1 MFNKFYETHY
11 IKHFKITLN
20 QLKEVK
26 MNDLDVVNDINHA
39 GNWIIRNQEL
49 LISYAINLTFST
61 LIIITGLFISKIISH
76 GVHQVLITRRIDA
89 TIAGFLS
96 ALIRYIIIT
105 FALIAALGKIGV
117 QTTSVIAILGAAGM
131 AIGLALQGSLS
142 NFAAGVLLVTLR
154 PLKTGEYVD
163 LGNVSGTVLNIH
175 VFYTTLR
182 TLDGKIVV
190 VPNNK
195 IISGNIINYS
205 REPARRNEFII
216 SVSYNSDIDLV
227 KKILR
232 NVIEKENRVIKD
244 RDIIV
249 GLSELAPSSLNF
261 IVRCWSKTDD
271 LNQVYWD
278 LMAEFKKALDKNHIS
293 IPYPQIDIHLYKKN
307 KKIS

>member
-1 MFNKFYETHY
+1 MDE
-11 IKHFKITLN
+11 LN
-20 QLKEVK
+20 
-26 MNDLDVVNDINHA
+26 VVNDINHA
-39 GNWIIRNQEL
+39 GNWLMRNQEL
-49 LISYAINLTFST
+49 LLEYTVNLTSA
-61 LIIITGLFISKIISH
+61 IIILIAGMFIAKIISN
-76 GVHQVLITRRIDA
+76 GVNQVLITRNIDV

-96 ALIRYIIIT
+96 ALMRYIIIT
-105 FALIAALGKIGV
+105 FTLIAALGRIGV

-163 LGNVSGTVLNIH
+163 LGSVAGTVLNIH
-175 VFYTTLR
+175 IFYTTLR

-216 SVSYNSDIDLV
+216 SVSYNADIDLV
-227 KKILR
+227 IKVLR
-232 NVIEKENRVIKD
+232 TVIENEDRVIKD
-244 RDIIV
+244 RDIII

-261 IVRCWSKTDD
+261 IVRCWSNTND
-271 LNQVYWD
+271 LNIVYWD
-278 LMAEFKKALDKNHIS
+278 LMAEFKKALDKHNIN
-293 IPYPQIDIHLYKKN
+293 IPYPQIDVHLYKK
-307 KKIS
+307 K

>member
-1 MFNKFYETHY
+1 MDE
-11 IKHFKITLN
+11 LN
-20 QLKEVK
+20 
-26 MNDLDVVNDINHA
+26 VVNDINHA
-39 GNWIIRNQEL
+39 GNWLIRNQEL
-49 LISYAINLTFST
+49 LLGYMVNLTSA
-61 LIIITGLFISKIISH
+61 IIILIAGMFIAKIISN
-76 GVHQVLITRRIDA
+76 GVNQILITRRIDA

-96 ALIRYIIIT
+96 ALMRYIIIT
-105 FALIAALGKIGV
+105 FTLIAALGRIGV

-163 LGNVSGTVLNIH
+163 LESVSGTVLNIH
-175 VFYTTLR
+175 IFYTTLR

-227 KKILR
+227 IKILR
-232 NVIEKENRVIKD
+232 TVIEKEDRVIKD
-244 RDIIV
+244 RDIII

-261 IVRCWSKTDD
+261 IVRCWSSTND
-271 LNQVYWD
+271 LNSVYWD
-278 LMAEFKKALDKNHIS
+278 LMAKFKKELDKNNIN
-293 IPYPQIDIHLYKKN
+293 IPYPQIDVHLYKN
-307 KKIS
+307 K

>member
-1 MFNKFYETHY
+1 MDE
-11 IKHFKITLN
+11 LS
-20 QLKEVK
+20 
-26 MNDLDVVNDINHA
+26 VVNDINHA
-39 GNWIIRNQEL
+39 GNWLIRNQEL
-49 LISYAINLTFST
+49 LLGYIVSLTSAV
-61 LIIITGLFISKIISH
+61 IILSAGMFISKIISN
-76 GVHQVLITRRIDA
+76 GVNQILITRNIDP

-96 ALIRYIIIT
+96 ALMRYIIIT
-105 FALIAALGKIGV
+105 FTLIASLGRIGV

-175 VFYTTLR
+175 IFYTTLR

-205 REPARRNEFII
+205 RETTRRNEFTIT
-216 SVSYNSDIDLV
+216 VAYNSDIDLV
-227 KKILR
+227 IKVLR
-232 NVIEKENRVIKD
+232 AVIEKEERVIKD
-244 RDIIV
+244 KDIIV

-261 IVRCWSKTDD
+261 TVRCWSKNHD
-271 LNQVYWD
+271 LNAVYWD
-278 LMAEFKKALDKNHIS
+278 LMAKFKKALDKNNIN
-293 IPYPQIDIHLYKKN
+293 IPYPQLDVHLYKK
-307 KKIS
+307 K

>member
-1 MFNKFYETHY
+1 MDEIN
-11 IKHFKITLN
+11 
-20 QLKEVK
+20 
-26 MNDLDVVNDINHA
+26 VVNDINHA
-39 GNWIIRNQEL
+39 GNWLIRNQEL
-49 LISYAINLTFST
+49 LLEYTVNLTSA
-61 LIIITGLFISKIISH
+61 IIILISGMFIAKIVAN
-76 GVHQVLITRRIDA
+76 GVNQVLITRNIDA

-96 ALIRYIIIT
+96 ALMRYIIIT
-105 FALIAALGKIGV
+105 FTLIAALGRIGV

-163 LGNVSGTVLNIH
+163 LGSVAGTVLNIH
-175 VFYTTLR
+175 IFYTTLR

-216 SVSYNSDIDLV
+216 SVSYNADIDLV
-227 KKILR
+227 IKVLR
-232 NVIEKENRVIKD
+232 TVIENEDRVIKD
-244 RDIIV
+244 RDIII

-261 IVRCWSKTDD
+261 IVRCWSNNND
-271 LNQVYWD
+271 LNIVYWD
-278 LMAEFKKALDKNHIS
+278 LMAKFKKALDKNNID
-293 IPYPQIDIHLYKKN
+293 IPYPQIDVHLYKK
-307 KKIS
+307 K

>member
-1 MFNKFYETHY
+1 MDE
-11 IKHFKITLN
+11 LN
-20 QLKEVK
+20 
-26 MNDLDVVNDINHA
+26 VVNDINHA
-39 GNWIIRNQEL
+39 GNWLIRNQEL
-49 LISYAINLTFST
+49 LLEYMINLTSA
-61 LIIITGLFISKIISH
+61 IIILIAGMFIAKIISN
-76 GVHQVLITRRIDA
+76 GVNQVLITRRIDA

-96 ALIRYIIIT
+96 ALMRYIIIT
-105 FALIAALGKIGV
+105 FTLIAALGRIGV

-175 VFYTTLR
+175 IFYTTLR

-227 KKILR
+227 IKTLR
-232 NVIEKENRVIKD
+232 TVIENEDRVIKD
-244 RDIIV
+244 RDIVI

-261 IVRCWSKTDD
+261 IVRCWSNTTD
-271 LNQVYWD
+271 LNPVYWD
-278 LMAEFKKALDKNHIS
+278 LMAEFKKALDKNNIN
-293 IPYPQIDIHLYKKN
+293 IPYPQIDIHLYKK
-307 KKIS
+307 K

>member
-1 MFNKFYETHY
+1 MDE
-11 IKHFKITLN
+11 LN
-20 QLKEVK
+20 
-26 MNDLDVVNDINHA
+26 VVNDINHA
-39 GNWIIRNQEL
+39 GNWLIGNQEL
-49 LISYAINLTFST
+49 LLGYIVNLTSA
-61 LIIITGLFISKIISH
+61 IIILVAGMFISKIISN
-76 GVHQVLITRRIDA
+76 GVNQVLITRNIDA

-96 ALIRYIIIT
+96 ALMRYIIIT
-105 FALIAALGKIGV
+105 FTLIAALGRIGV

-154 PLKTGEYVD
+154 PLKTGEYVN

-175 VFYTTLR
+175 IFYTTLR

-205 REPARRNEFII
+205 REPIRRNEFII

-227 KKILR
+227 IKILR
-232 NVIEKENRVIKD
+232 TVIEKEERVIKD
-244 RDIIV
+244 KDIIV

-261 IVRCWSKTDD
+261 IVRCWSKNND
-271 LNQVYWD
+271 LNSVYWD
-278 LMAEFKKALDKNHIS
+278 LMAKFKKALDKNNINV
-293 IPYPQIDIHLYKKN
+293 PYPQLDVHFYKKN
-307 KKIS
+307 

>member
-1 MFNKFYETHY
+1 MHRE
-11 IKHFKITLN
+11 IIMDELN
-20 QLKEVK
+20 
-26 MNDLDVVNDINHA
+26 VVTDINHA
-39 GNWIIRNQEL
+39 GNWLMRNQEL
-49 LISYAINLTFST
+49 LLEYTINLTSA
-61 LIIITGLFISKIISH
+61 IIILITGMFIAKIISN
-76 GVHQVLITRRIDA
+76 GVNQVLITRNIDA

-96 ALIRYIIIT
+96 ALMRYIIIT
-105 FALIAALGKIGV
+105 FTLIAALGRIGV

-163 LGNVSGTVLNIH
+163 LGSVSGTVLNIH
-175 VFYTTLR
+175 IFYTTLR

-216 SVSYNSDIDLV
+216 SVSYNADIDLV
-227 KKILR
+227 IKVLR
-232 NVIEKENRVIKD
+232 TVIEKEDRVIKD
-244 RDIIV
+244 RDIII

-261 IVRCWSKTDD
+261 IVRCWSNTND
-271 LNQVYWD
+271 LNIVYWD
-278 LMAEFKKALDKNHIS
+278 LMAEFKKALDKNNIN
-293 IPYPQIDIHLYKKN
+293 IPYPQIDVHLYKK
-307 KKIS
+307 K

>member
-1 MFNKFYETHY
+1 MDE
-11 IKHFKITLN
+11 LN
-20 QLKEVK
+20 
-26 MNDLDVVNDINHA
+26 VVNDINHA
-39 GNWIIRNQEL
+39 GNWLIRNQEL
-49 LISYAINLTFST
+49 LMGYIINLTSA
-61 LIIITGLFISKIISH
+61 IIILITGMFTSKIISN
-76 GVHQVLITRRIDA
+76 GVNQVLITRRIDA

-96 ALIRYIIIT
+96 ALMRYIIIT
-105 FALIAALGKIGV
+105 FTLIAALGRIGV

-163 LGNVSGTVLNIH
+163 LGSVSGTVLNIH
-175 VFYTTLR
+175 IFYTTLR

-205 REPARRNEFII
+205 REPARRNEFMI
-216 SVSYNSDIDLV
+216 SVSYNTDIDLV
-227 KKILR
+227 IKILKT
-232 NVIEKENRVIKD
+232 VIENEDRVIKD

-261 IVRCWSKTDD
+261 IVRCWSNIND
-271 LNQVYWD
+271 LNAVYWD
-278 LMAEFKKALDKNHIS
+278 LMANFKKALDENNIN
-293 IPYPQIDIHLYKKN
+293 IPYPQIDVHLYKKN
-307 KKIS
+307 KININ

>member
-1 MFNKFYETHY
+1 MDE
-11 IKHFKITLN
+11 LN
-20 QLKEVK
+20 
-26 MNDLDVVNDINHA
+26 VVNDINHA
-39 GNWIIRNQEL
+39 GNWLIRNQEL
-49 LISYAINLTFST
+49 LLGYIVNLTSA
-61 LIIITGLFISKIISH
+61 IIILVSGMFISKIISN
-76 GVHQVLITRRIDA
+76 GVNQVLITRNIDA

-96 ALIRYIIIT
+96 ALMRYIVIT
-105 FALIAALGKIGV
+105 FTLIAALGRIGV

-154 PLKTGEYVD
+154 PLKTGEYVN

-175 VFYTTLR
+175 IFYTTLR

-227 KKILR
+227 IKILR
-232 NVIEKENRVIKD
+232 TVIEKEDRVIKD

-261 IVRCWSKTDD
+261 IVRCWSKNND
-271 LNQVYWD
+271 LNSVYWD
-278 LMAEFKKALDKNHIS
+278 LMAKFKKELDKNNIN
-293 IPYPQIDIHLYKKN
+293 IPYPQLDIHVYKK
-307 KKIS
+307 K

>member
-1 MFNKFYETHY
+1 MDE
-11 IKHFKITLN
+11 LN
-20 QLKEVK
+20 
-26 MNDLDVVNDINHA
+26 VVNDINHA
-39 GNWIIRNQEL
+39 GNWLIRNQEL
-49 LISYAINLTFST
+49 LLGYIVNLTSA
-61 LIIITGLFISKIISH
+61 IIILVAGMFISKIISN
-76 GVHQVLITRRIDA
+76 GVNQVLITRNIDA

-96 ALIRYIIIT
+96 ALMRYIIIT
-105 FALIAALGKIGV
+105 FTLIAALGRIGV

-154 PLKTGEYVD
+154 PLKTGEYVN
-163 LGNVSGTVLNIH
+163 LGSVSGTVLNIH
-175 VFYTTLR
+175 IFYTTLR

-227 KKILR
+227 IKILR
-232 NVIEKENRVIKD
+232 KVIEKEDRVIKD

-261 IVRCWSKTDD
+261 IVRCWSKNND
-271 LNQVYWD
+271 LNSVYWD
-278 LMAEFKKALDKNHIS
+278 LMANFKKELDKNNID
-293 IPYPQIDIHLYKKN
+293 IPYPQLDVHLYKK
-307 KKIS
+307 K

>member
-1 MFNKFYETHY
+1 MDE
-11 IKHFKITLN
+11 LN
-20 QLKEVK
+20 
-26 MNDLDVVNDINHA
+26 VVNDINHA
-39 GNWIIRNQEL
+39 GNWLIRNQEL
-49 LISYAINLTFST
+49 LLGYMVNLTSAVII
-61 LIIITGLFISKIISH
+61 LIAGMFIAKIISN
-76 GVHQVLITRRIDA
+76 GVNQVLITRRIDA

-96 ALIRYIIIT
+96 ALMRYIIIT
-105 FALIAALGKIGV
+105 FTLIAALGRIGV

-163 LGNVSGTVLNIH
+163 LESVSGTVLNIH
-175 VFYTTLR
+175 IFYTTLR

-227 KKILR
+227 IKILR
-232 NVIEKENRVIKD
+232 AVIEKEDRVIKD
-244 RDIIV
+244 RDIII

-261 IVRCWSKTDD
+261 IVRCWSSTND
-271 LNQVYWD
+271 LNSVYWD
-278 LMAEFKKALDKNHIS
+278 LMAKFKKELDKNNIN
-293 IPYPQIDIHLYKKN
+293 IPYPQIDVHLYKN
-307 KKIS
+307 K